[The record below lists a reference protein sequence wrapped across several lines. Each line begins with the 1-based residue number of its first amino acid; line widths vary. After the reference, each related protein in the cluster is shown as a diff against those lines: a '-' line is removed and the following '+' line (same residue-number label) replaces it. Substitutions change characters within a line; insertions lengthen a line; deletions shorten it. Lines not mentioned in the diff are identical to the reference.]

1 MAVGETLSVV
11 FHGALRPCTP
21 ISDPYRRQ
29 LVYTESEKK
38 MLADIKAGLKPP
50 SKEELDQVT
59 AKWLF
64 GENAE
69 KMMRHAPWSFVLLKV
84 MWKKGEEPWAS

>member
-1 MAVGETLSVV
+1 M
-11 FHGALRPCTP
+11 
-21 ISDPYRRQ
+21 
-29 LVYTESEKK
+29 YTEAEKK

-64 GENAE
+64 GQNAE